1 MPLGPHVGTVERFV
15 AWLCAEM
22 EVLGVLCVAADRHR
36 CREALSHAAVR
47 AAMDVVEAGVVV
59 VPPASLGNPYYV
71 DKIRVFVEKGQAHAG
86 VRRAQERRLP
96 RGGRRGEAWRTVG
109 EGQRPHVLVIRRR
122 RAGLEAGRGR
132 SVPCGISRGG
142 GDPASCSVEL
152 RRADGEI
159 DLDFIC
165 ASTSRRAS
173 SASWWQSKSPLIR
186 RPRPPVA
193 TSGGGSHGT
202 YMSRSTRSVASIE

>member
-1 MPLGPHVGTVERFV
+1 
-15 AWLCAEM
+15 M

-109 EGQRPHVLVIRRR
+109 EVVEVEIRR
-122 RAGLEAGRGR
+122 
-132 SVPCGISRGG
+132 
-142 GDPASCSVEL
+142 
-152 RRADGEI
+152 
-159 DLDFIC
+159 
-165 ASTSRRAS
+165 
-173 SASWWQSKSPLIR
+173 
-186 RPRPPVA
+186 VA
-193 TSGGGSHGT
+193 
-202 YMSRSTRSVASIE
+202 A